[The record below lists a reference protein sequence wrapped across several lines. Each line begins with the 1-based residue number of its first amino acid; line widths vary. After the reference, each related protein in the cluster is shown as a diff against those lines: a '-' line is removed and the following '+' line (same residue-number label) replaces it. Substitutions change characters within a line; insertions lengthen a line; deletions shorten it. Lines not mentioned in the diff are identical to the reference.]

1 MSKNKK
7 YGNMDPEDLFR
18 YTGDGLSDEER
29 HALERE
35 MQKDPFEEDAIEG
48 LSSLDAEQ
56 ARDDMSRLQ
65 SRLRKRVSG
74 TPTMLW
80 VRVAASVAV
89 LLTIG
94 TLYFTVFKDKI
105 GTLNRRVAETE
116 SAELPMEKAV
126 SGDIMTMP
134 EEEKKE
140 EAAPVQDT
148 ERTGTQET
156 AGISEQEEIIDEPV
170 SSAIYMREEN
180 RGEEQLET
188 AAVPVME
195 EKVIIAEE
203 LTGAVD
209 TLAYQAMKAEA
220 VADLVGA
227 GTEQGTE
234 QGAELSIAGDEITD
248 AVPETEA
255 LNERLSMAQPM
266 AMNENQDRGTTR
278 RSAAKSR
285 TDATVAKKM
294 PADGSAKPAGGEE
307 LFKEYIAENI
317 QFPEEDTILKKGIVV
332 LSFTVGSRGRPRD
345 IEVEESPGESFSS
358 EAIRLLQEGA
368 DWIPATKNGI
378 PSEERTRLSIEF
390 IKEKP

>member
-1 MSKNKK
+1 
-7 YGNMDPEDLFR
+7 
-18 YTGDGLSDEER
+18 
-29 HALERE
+29 
-35 MQKDPFEEDAIEG
+35 QKDPFEEEAIEG
-48 LSSLDAEQ
+48 LSSLGAEQ

-94 TLYFTVFKDKI
+94 TLYFTVFTDKI

-116 SAELPMEKAV
+116 SAEPPREKTV
-126 SGDIMTMP
+126 SGDILTMP

-140 EAAPVQDT
+140 EAAPVLDT
-148 ERTGTQET
+148 ERPGREKT

-170 SSAIYMREEN
+170 SSAISMREEEQGKN
-180 RGEEQLET
+180 REEDQLET
-188 AAVPVME
+188 AAAPVME
-195 EKVIIAEE
+195 EEVIIAEE
-203 LTGAVD
+203 ETGAVD
-209 TLAYQAMKAEA
+209 TMAYQAMKAEA
-220 VADLVGA
+220 VADIEGA
-227 GTEQGTE
+227 GTEVGT
-234 QGAELSIAGDEITD
+234 ELSITGDEITD

-266 AMNENQDRGTTR
+266 AMDETRVGETTQ

-285 TDATVAKKM
+285 TDATAAKKM
-294 PADGSAKPAGGEE
+294 IADGSAKPVEGEE
-307 LFKEYIAENI
+307 SFKEYIVENI

-345 IEVEESPGESFSS
+345 IEVEESPGDAFSR
-358 EAIRLLQEGA
+358 EAIRLLEEGA

>member
-7 YGNMDPEDLFR
+7 YGNMDPEDFLR

-35 MQKDPFEEDAIEG
+35 MQKDPFEEEAIEG
-48 LSSLDAEQ
+48 LSSLGAEQ

-74 TPTMLW
+74 TTTMLW

-94 TLYFTVFKDKI
+94 TLYFTVFTDKI

-116 SAELPMEKAV
+116 SAEPPREKTV
-126 SGDIMTMP
+126 SGDILTMP

-140 EAAPVQDT
+140 EAAPVLDT
-148 ERTGTQET
+148 ERPGREKT

-170 SSAIYMREEN
+170 SSAISMREEEQGKN
-180 RGEEQLET
+180 REEDQLET
-188 AAVPVME
+188 AAAPVME
-195 EKVIIAEE
+195 EEVIIAEE

-220 VADLVGA
+220 VADIEGA
-227 GTEQGTE
+227 GTEVGT
-234 QGAELSIAGDEITD
+234 ELSITGDEITD

-266 AMNENQDRGTTR
+266 AMDETRVGETTQ

-285 TDATVAKKM
+285 TDATAAKKM
-294 PADGSAKPAGGEE
+294 IADGSAKPVGGEE
-307 LFKEYIAENI
+307 LFNEYIAENI

-332 LSFTVGSRGRPRD
+332 LSFTVGYRGRPQD
-345 IEVEESPGESFSS
+345 IEVEESPGDAFSR
-358 EAIRLLQEGA
+358 EAIRLLEEGA

>member
-74 TPTMLW
+74 KPTMLW

-94 TLYFTVFKDKI
+94 TLYFTVFTDKI

-116 SAELPMEKAV
+116 SAEPPGEKAV
-126 SGDIMTMP
+126 SADIMTMP

-140 EAAPVQDT
+140 EATPVQDT
-148 ERTGTQET
+148 ERPGTQET

-170 SSAIYMREEN
+170 SSAISMREEDRGEN

-195 EKVIIAEE
+195 EEVIIAEE

-209 TLAYQAMKAEA
+209 TLSYQAMKSEA
-220 VADLVGA
+220 
-227 GTEQGTE
+227 
-234 QGAELSIAGDEITD
+234 
-248 AVPETEA
+248 EA
-255 LNERLSMAQPM
+255 LNDRLSMAQPM
-266 AMNENQDRGTTR
+266 AMNENQDRGTTQ

-285 TDATVAKKM
+285 TDATIAKKM
-294 PADGSAKPAGGEE
+294 PAPGSAKPAGGEE
-307 LFKEYIAENI
+307 LFNEYIAENI
-317 QFPEEDTILKKGIVV
+317 QFPEEDTILTKGIVV

-345 IEVEESPGESFSS
+345 IEVEESPGETFSS

-378 PSEERTRLSIEF
+378 PSEERTRISIEF

>member
-1 MSKNKK
+1 MSKNNK

-74 TPTMLW
+74 KPTMLW

-94 TLYFTVFKDKI
+94 TLYFTVFTDKI

-116 SAELPMEKAV
+116 SAEPPGEKAV
-126 SGDIMTMP
+126 SADIMTMP

-140 EAAPVQDT
+140 EATPVQDT
-148 ERTGTQET
+148 ERPGTQET

-170 SSAIYMREEN
+170 SSAISMRGEN
-180 RGEEQLET
+180 RGEELLET

-195 EKVIIAEE
+195 EEVFIAEE

-209 TLAYQAMKAEA
+209 TLAYQAMKSEA
-220 VADLVGA
+220 VTDPRGG
-227 GTEQGTE
+227 GTEQGT
-234 QGAELSIAGDEITD
+234 ELSIAGDEITD
-248 AVPETEA
+248 EVPETEA

-266 AMNENQDRGTTR
+266 AMDENQDRGTTQ

-285 TDATVAKKM
+285 ADATAAKKM
-294 PADGSAKPAGGEE
+294 PATGSAKPVGGEE

-332 LSFTVGSRGRPRD
+332 LSFIVGSRGRPRD